1 MKQTLLNKYM
11 KGESSASEERK
22 LLDLLLETPQNQL
35 SQDQRAVLELL
46 SYAEQE
52 DEEDIF
58 AVDYFTEYDAKIQSD
73 QSQAKMVDAEIVTMS
88 KDVELKPKIQW
99 IRYISIAAS
108 IIIICTFAF
117 TLQLFD
123 ENKQKETASENA
135 NLVLTDEDVNSY
147 LAEVA
152 GAGYY
157 TDRHSI
163 DAANIVNDI
172 KQREAYLHSQ
182 IK

>member
-1 MKQTLLNKYM
+1 M

-22 LLDLLLETPQNQL
+22 LLDLLLETPQNRL

-58 AVDYFTEYDAKIQSD
+58 AVDYSAEYDAKIQSD
-73 QSQAKMVDAEIVTMS
+73 QSQTKFADAEIESMA

-99 IRYISIAAS
+99 IRYISVAAS
-108 IIIICTFAF
+108 IIIIFTFAF
-117 TLQLFD
+117 SVSMFD
-123 ENKQKETASENA
+123 DNQQKELA
-135 NLVLTDEDVNSY
+135 NEKESLVLTDEDVNSY

-152 GAGYY
+152 GASYH